1 MSRFLTLLIGILFI
15 ILQST
20 LVNLIAIQSI
30 KPNLV
35 VIFLVGRSLMEG
47 PTAGVLWGFGLGFLL
62 DALSGGVMG
71 MASLSYSV
79 TGFIC
84 GYMGFGKVITRVYYL
99 GVLALGVIVVHII
112 FLYFGEPWQSAGVAA
127 TFLRRTLPAILY
139 SWCLGFFW
147 MISPFSRFGSEK
159 KRG

>member
-1 MSRFLTLLIGILFI
+1 MSRFLTLLVGLLFV

-30 KPNLV
+30 KPDII

-71 MASLSYSV
+71 LASLAYSI
-79 TGFIC
+79 TGFLS
-84 GYMGFGKVITRVYYL
+84 GYLGSGKVITRVYYL

-112 FLYFGEPWQSAGVAA
+112 FLYFGEPWQTVGFLQ

-139 SWCLGFFW
+139 SWCLGLLW